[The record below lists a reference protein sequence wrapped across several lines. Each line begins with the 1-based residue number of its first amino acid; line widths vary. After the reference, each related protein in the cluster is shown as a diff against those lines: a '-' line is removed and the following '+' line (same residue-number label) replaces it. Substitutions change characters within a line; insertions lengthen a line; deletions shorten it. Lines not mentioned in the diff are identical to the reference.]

1 VVEARPPVHFP
12 AGPVLRGVIDAWL
25 DWLEAERRASAHTV
39 SAYARDFAAF
49 LTFLVGHLGGEP
61 DMDDLATLSAADFR
75 AYLAAR
81 TAEGLSRSSVARHM
95 STLRGFFKFL
105 DRTGRLSNPNIS
117 TVRSPRPPRLL
128 PRPLAE
134 DEAIDALGTIEELQ
148 EDPWQAARDLAL
160 FTLLYGCGL
169 RLGEALGLNIGDAP
183 RDDVMMITGKGS
195 KQRLVPVL
203 PVVRDAVDAYL
214 ALRPFDHAADQPLFI
229 GARGRR
235 LNPGVVQR
243 QMRRLRS
250 HLGLGETAT
259 PHALRH
265 SFATHLL
272 ARGGDLRTIQ
282 ELLGHRSLV
291 STQRY
296 TELDVSRLAIVHAES
311 HPRGK

>member
-1 VVEARPPVHFP
+1 MERPPVHFP

-25 DWLEAERRASAHTV
+25 DWLEAERRASPHTV

-49 LTFLVGHLGGEP
+49 LVFLRDHMGGEP
-61 DMDDLATLSAADFR
+61 DMVDLAAMTTADFR

-81 TAEGLSRSSVARHM
+81 TAEGLSRPSVARHM

-105 DRTGRLSNPNIS
+105 DRTGRLSNQAINA
-117 TVRSPRPPRLL
+117 VRSPRPPRQL

-134 DEAIDALGTIEELQ
+134 DEARDSLKSIQELQ
-148 EDPWQAARDLAL
+148 EEPWQAARDLAL
-160 FTLLYGCGL
+160 LTLLYGCGL
-169 RLGEALGLNIGDAP
+169 RLGEALALNIGDAP
-183 RDDVMMITGKGS
+183 KGDTMLITGKGS

-203 PVVRDAVDAYL
+203 PLVQEAVELYL
-214 ALRPFDHAADQPLFI
+214 AQRPYDRGLDQPLFV
-229 GARGRR
+229 GARGKR

-243 QMRRLRS
+243 QMRRLRAL
-250 HLGLGETAT
+250 LGLPETAT

-282 ELLGHRSLV
+282 ELLGHTSLAA
-291 STQRY
+291 TQRY
-296 TELDVSRLAIVHAES
+296 TQVDTTRLAAVHAQS
-311 HPRGK
+311 HPRGR